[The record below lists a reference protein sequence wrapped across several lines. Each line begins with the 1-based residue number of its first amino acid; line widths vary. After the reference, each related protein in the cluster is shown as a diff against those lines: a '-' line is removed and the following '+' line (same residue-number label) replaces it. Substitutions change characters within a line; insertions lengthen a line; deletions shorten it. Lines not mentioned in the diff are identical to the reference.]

1 MVVPVVL
8 GATAFDFNTPRNEQ
22 ARLSRALVLPS
33 PRDKDDTSQVMELE
47 DQPTASNP
55 DRVPFKYPTFVKV
68 RFDKTGA
75 LPVFELWM
83 KDNFDQEH
91 KISKESLDGGAT
103 ISNATIPANYI
114 NGTNTGVYDTT
125 IANVGN
131 TVARINTNPLVGGSP
146 TDGEINNSFA
156 VNPITGEVFR
166 NAYWDQVNR
175 VIRDNAGNTPIDN
188 NFLGDLVGTIKFDG
202 VTGLALAAINTR
214 IAAVSNA
221 IEGMTKVLSVTS
233 GNYDAVIQLV
243 R

>member
-8 GATAFDFNTPRNEQ
+8 GATSFDFNTPRSEQ

-47 DQPTASNP
+47 DEPTDSNP
-55 DRVPFKYPTFVKV
+55 ARVPFKYPTFVKV
-68 RFDKTGA
+68 RFDKEGA
-75 LPVFELWM
+75 LPIFELWM
-83 KDNFDQEH
+83 KDNFDQEF
-91 KISKESLDGGAT
+91 KISKERRVDPL
-103 ISNATIPANYI
+103 NPANYI
-114 NGTNTGVYDTT
+114 DVAPTIGTTQD
-125 IANVGN
+125 INV
-131 TVARINTNPLVGGSP
+131 NPLVGSSP
-146 TDGEINNSFA
+146 PDGRVNNNFA
-156 VNPITGEVFR
+156 INPITGEVYR
-166 NAYWDQVNR
+166 NAYWDQGAR
-175 VIRDNAGNTPIDN
+175 VIRDSAGNTPIDN

-233 GNYDAVIQLV
+233 SNYDAVIQLV

>member
-47 DQPTASNP
+47 DEPTASNP

-68 RFDKTGA
+68 RFDKQGA
-75 LPVFELWM
+75 LPIFELWM
-83 KDNFDQEH
+83 KDNFDQEF
-91 KISKESLDGGAT
+91 KISKERRVDPLDPT
-103 ISNATIPANYI
+103 TYIEPPPAVNTTQDI
-114 NGTNTGVYDTT
+114 NV
-125 IANVGN
+125 
-131 TVARINTNPLVGGSP
+131 NPLVAGSP
-146 TDGEINNSFA
+146 PDGRVNNNFA
-156 VNPITGEVFR
+156 INPITGEVYR
-166 NAYWDQVNR
+166 NAYWDQGAR
-175 VIRDNAGNTPIDN
+175 VIRDANGDTPIDIA
-188 NFLGDLVGTIKFDG
+188 NFDGDLVGTIKFDG

-221 IEGMTKVLSVTS
+221 IEGMTKVLSVTNS
-233 GNYDAVIQLV
+233 NYDAVIGLI

>member
-68 RFDKTGA
+68 RFDKSGA
-75 LPVFELWM
+75 LPIFELWM
-83 KDNFDQEH
+83 KDNFDQEF
-91 KISKESLDGGAT
+91 KVSKERRVDPLDPAT
-103 ISNATIPANYI
+103 YIDVVPALNTTQLI
-114 NGTNTGVYDTT
+114 NE
-125 IANVGN
+125 
-131 TVARINTNPLVGGSP
+131 NPLIGTSP
-146 TDGEINNSFA
+146 PDGEVNNNFA
-156 VNPITGEVFR
+156 VNPITGEVYR
-166 NAYWDQVNR
+166 NAYWDQGAR
-175 VIRDNAGNTPIDN
+175 VIRDSAGNTPIDN

>member
-8 GATAFDFNTPRNEQ
+8 GATSFDFNTPRNEQ

-47 DQPTASNP
+47 DQPIAPS

-68 RFDKTGA
+68 RFDKQGA
-75 LPVFELWM
+75 LPIFELWM
-83 KDNFDQEH
+83 KDNYDQEH

-103 ISNATIPANYI
+103 ISGATIPGNYMNGAN
-114 NGTNTGVYDTT
+114 GAAYDTAVASIGT
-125 IANVGN
+125 S
-131 TVARINTNPLVGGSP
+131 VARINRNPLVGASP
-146 TDGEINNSFA
+146 PDGEVNNSFA
-156 VNPITGEVFR
+156 INPITGEVYR
-166 NAYWDQVNR
+166 NAFWDQVNR
-175 VIRDNAGNTPIDN
+175 VIRDVNGNTPIDN
-188 NFLGDLVGTIKFDG
+188 NFQGDLVGTIKFDG

-233 GNYDAVIQLV
+233 SNYDAVIQLI